1 MRATAIKRFCTGYV
15 YRDLRT
21 SARPLTANK
30 NVARVELFHPAP
42 SHNLN
47 ICGSQLYCPQ
57 HSRLAVPIARNR
69 SRRAIFLDRDGTVVE
84 DVGYLTDPSQLR
96 LLPGSVEGIKLLQD
110 QFFIVMVTNQSAVA
124 RGLLDEE
131 RLLSIHRELATALY
145 SHGAFLDAIYT
156 CPHHPVRVRCCC
168 RKPQPGLILQARD
181 DFDIQLGS
189 SFMIGDSGSDIL
201 AGQRASVAATVLIP
215 SHKTDSGLPSNV
227 SPTYVASNLFEAAQ
241 LILNHWTRSG

>member
-1 MRATAIKRFCTGYV
+1 MR
-15 YRDLRT
+15 L
-21 SARPLTANK
+21 NK
-30 NVARVELFHPAP
+30 FPQPVPNRVAEHCDP
-42 SHNLN
+42 
-47 ICGSQLYCPQ
+47 QLYCPQ
-57 HSRLAVPIARNR
+57 QSRLTTPSARKP

-96 LLPGSVEGIKLLQD
+96 LLSGSVEGIKLLQD

-131 RLLSIHRELATALY
+131 GLLSIHQELATALY

-156 CPHHPVRVRCCC
+156 CPHRPARVQCRC

-189 SFMIGDSGSDIL
+189 SFMIGDNGSDVL
-201 AGQRASVAATVLIP
+201 AGQRAGVAATVLIA
-215 SHKTDSGLPSNV
+215 SHQTDSGLQPKV
-227 SPTYVASNLFEAAQ
+227 RPTYVASNLFEAAQ
-241 LILNHWTRSG
+241 LILDHWTRSG